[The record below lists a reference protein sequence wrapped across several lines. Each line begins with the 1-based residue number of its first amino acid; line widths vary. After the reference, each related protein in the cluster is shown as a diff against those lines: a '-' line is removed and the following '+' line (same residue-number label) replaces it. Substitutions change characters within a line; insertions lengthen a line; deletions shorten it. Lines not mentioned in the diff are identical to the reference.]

1 MRARIPVRFE
11 RVAAEFHYVSRMG
24 FCESSGSEHSPESP
38 THLSALV
45 NSFIERNGEVDGDH
59 DKEVELEKEQNHAEY
74 SPDSSDS
81 ETKDMLR
88 DLFGCDDDGADGDHH
103 NDFKH
108 KIRAETRHA
117 SRGQIG
123 DRSSPAFKRQ
133 LMARLR
139 DRGFDAGLCKSKWVK
154 SGRFPAGDYEYID
167 INISGNRY
175 IVEVLLA
182 REFEIARPTDR
193 YTSLLDVFPPIFVGK
208 VEDLKQVVRLMCRA
222 IKESMKSSDMHVPPW
237 RRKGYMQS
245 KWFGSHKRTTNEVPT
260 RKARSDNHAFAGKRS
275 VGFEA
280 LPTISYHCRDDFAS
294 KVGLRVG
301 HLTAALEGSGIT
313 GMGMHS
319 LNVE

>member
-1 MRARIPVRFE
+1 MAARIPVRFE
-11 RVAAEFHYVSRMG
+11 WVAAAFQDVSRVG
-24 FCESSGSEHSPESP
+24 LCESSGSEHSPESP
-38 THLSALV
+38 ADLSDLV
-45 NSFIERNGEVDGDH
+45 NSFIERDGEVDGD
-59 DKEVELEKEQNHAEY
+59 DKEVELEKEQNHEEY

-81 ETKDMLR
+81 ETKEMLR
-88 DLFGCDDDGADGDHH
+88 DLFGWDHDGADGDHH
-103 NDFKH
+103 NDLKH

-117 SRGQIG
+117 SRGLIV

-139 DRGFDAGLCKSKWVK
+139 DRGFDAGLCKSKWAK

-167 INISGNRY
+167 VNISGNRY

-193 YTSLLDVFPPIFVGK
+193 YTSLLDVFPPIFVGT

-237 RRKGYMQS
+237 RRNGYMQF
-245 KWFGSHKRTTNEVPT
+245 KWFGSYKRTTNEVPKG
-260 RKARSDNHAFAGKRS
+260 KARSDNHAVAGKRS

-280 LPTISYHCRDDFAS
+280 LPAISYHCRVDFAS

-301 HLTAALEGSGIT
+301 HLTAALEGSG
-313 GMGMHS
+313 MGMQS

>member
-1 MRARIPVRFE
+1 MRQINKYIYLTIQHTHDGRLHKESRIHP
-11 RVAAEFHYVSRMG
+11 
-24 FCESSGSEHSPESP
+24 FCCVMICLDDEYESHF
-38 THLSALV
+38 V
-45 NSFIERNGEVDGDH
+45 
-59 DKEVELEKEQNHAEY
+59 Y
-74 SPDSSDS
+74 
-81 ETKDMLR
+81 
-88 DLFGCDDDGADGDHH
+88 
-103 NDFKH
+103 
-108 KIRAETRHA
+108 
-117 SRGQIG
+117 
-123 DRSSPAFKRQ
+123 
-133 LMARLR
+133 
-139 DRGFDAGLCKSKWVK
+139 AGLCKSKWVK

-175 IVEVLLA
+175 IVEVLIA

-245 KWFGSHKRTTNEVPT
+245 KWFGSYKRTTNEVPT